1 MSNPNGVPEV
11 KKMKIEDY
19 ISSDSESEEEE
30 MVQVPRKKLEKLLER
45 IKEFK
50 KLEERAAKI
59 EERLTKGGL

>member
-1 MSNPNGVPEV
+1 M